1 MGRFHLK
8 EPYKNY
14 SGKQN
19 KDSDQIFRTRNGR
32 THSYVVL
39 HPNERPHNE
48 AQKAH
53 TSLFGQV
60 SRQIREELQDS
71 AKCAMWEEK
80 YRQYCK
86 EHKRELDFLKTA
98 DSNQLHGYSSR
109 KKPVITSL
117 RGFMFHELFN
127 TANHHDQ
134 D

>member
-1 MGRFHLK
+1 MSKFQLI

-19 KDSDQIFRTRNGR
+19 KDSDEVFRTRNGR
-32 THSYVVL
+32 THSYVIM

-60 SRQIREELQDS
+60 SQQIRTEMQDPHKR
-71 AKCAMWEEK
+71 AQWEARYQQ
-80 YRQYCK
+80 YRK
-86 EHKRELDFLKTA
+86 EHKKELDFLKTA
-98 DSNQLHGYSSR
+98 NSNDLQGYSSR

-117 RGFMFHELFN
+117 RGFMFHELFEA
-127 TANHHDQ
+127 ANH
-134 D
+134 